1 MQGGC
6 WLPWIGFLSARAWV
20 DFLRDM
26 RGTAE
31 QSASAVVALR
41 AFTANDAS
49 TLHSQS
55 VIHKSHIIKR
65 TILMTTQTTYSSP
78 RDTVGTSRV
87 ANPWR
92 VTWGAVFAGAL
103 IAISIQVLLSMLGTG
118 IGASTVDTQANGGT
132 PSASAFGIGAGL
144 WWVISS
150 LLALFIGGWVAGR
163 LSGSSLSADAAL
175 HGLLTW
181 ALAMMATL
189 YLIGTAAGS
198 LVSGAAGLVSG
209 AASATATIGAAA
221 APKIADAASQ
231 AMSDSG
237 VSFDSIKRDAMQLL
251 SQTGKPELQPDA
263 MAQRADNAA
272 STVKQ
277 AAANPPADGAS
288 YSALLD
294 RLLNQGKQVMSA
306 ADRQALV
313 NIVAARTG
321 VSQEEASKRV
331 AGWEATAQQARD
343 KASQAAE
350 QAKQKALEVANAT
363 AQGVSRAMLFGCL
376 AFALGAVAAW
386 WGGAAGMRKAM
397 VVRGEHLPA

>member
-1 MQGGC
+1 MNT
-6 WLPWIGFLSARAWV
+6 R
-20 DFLRDM
+20 
-26 RGTAE
+26 
-31 QSASAVVALR
+31 
-41 AFTANDAS
+41 
-49 TLHSQS
+49 
-55 VIHKSHIIKR
+55 
-65 TILMTTQTTYSSP
+65 TTYSPP
-78 RDTVGTSRV
+78 RDTAVVPPV

-118 IGASTVDTQANGGT
+118 IGASTVDAQTTGGT
-132 PSASAFGIGAGL
+132 PSASAFGIGAGV
-144 WWVISS
+144 WWVVSS
-150 LLALFIGGWVAGR
+150 LLALFIGGMVAGR
-163 LSGSSLSADAAL
+163 LSGTTLSADAAL

-181 ALAMMATL
+181 AIAMMATL

-237 VSFDSIKRDAMQLL
+237 VSFDSVKRDAMQLL

-263 MAQRADNAA
+263 MAKQADKAVGTAKN
-272 STVKQ
+272 

-343 KASQAAE
+343 KAAQAAK

-363 AQGVSRAMLFGCL
+363 AQGVSRTMLFGCL
-376 AFALGAVAAW
+376 AFVLGAVAAW
-386 WGGAAGMRKAM
+386 WGGAVGLRKTLVMRDERMSA
-397 VVRGEHLPA
+397 